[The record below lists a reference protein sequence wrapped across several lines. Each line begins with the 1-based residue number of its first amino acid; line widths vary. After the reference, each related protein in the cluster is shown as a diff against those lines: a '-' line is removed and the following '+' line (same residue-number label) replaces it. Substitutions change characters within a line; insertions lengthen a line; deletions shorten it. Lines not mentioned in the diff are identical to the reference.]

1 MAIKMD
7 KFEEMLMMQKKFQ
20 ETFPFKLDLKK
31 CLLAMMM
38 ELGEMAEASECKWWS
53 KKRHTHEQRLGEA
66 VDFWHFLMIYLLE
79 EGITAEEFYEA
90 YKAKLAVNYQRQES
104 KTY

>member
-7 KFEEMLMMQKKFQ
+7 KFEEMLRLQKEFQDKF
-20 ETFPFKLDLKK
+20 TFKLDLPK
-31 CLLAMMM
+31 CIIAMLM
-38 ELGEMAEASECKWWS
+38 ELGEMAEASETKWWS

-66 VDFWHFLMIYLLE
+66 VDFWHFFMIYLLE
-79 EGITAEEFYEA
+79 EGITAEEFFEA
-90 YKAKLAVNYQRQES
+90 YKAKLAINYQRQES